1 MSLGKFKF
9 RFQRV
14 TTYLSTP
21 LGIMAFIS
29 ILRTNGVRWYWII
42 GGLTLG
48 CYLLDWFDQKYVI
61 DDEGE
66 VTRDFLLK
74 ERRK

>member
-21 LGIMAFIS
+21 LGIIAFMS
-29 ILRTNGVRWYWII
+29 ILRTNGVRWWWIV
-42 GGLTLG
+42 GGTIVG
-48 CYLLDWFDQKYVI
+48 ALLIDWLDQKYVI
-61 DDEGE
+61 KDEGK
-66 VTRDFLLK
+66 VTRDFLFEEGNK
-74 ERRK
+74 